1 MRVLLLHGPN
11 LNLLGTR
18 QPEIYGSL
26 TLGELEDRCRRWG
39 TEMGIGL
46 DTFQSNHEGALIDR
60 IHAAIG
66 HYDAVIV
73 NPGALSHYSYALHDA
88 ITSAALPTIEVHLSD
103 ITARE
108 PWRAHSLVSAAC
120 VATIIG
126 EGPDGYRRA
135 LATLA
140 AGTG

>member
-1 MRVLLLHGPN
+1 MRALLLHGPN

-26 TLGELEDRCRRWG
+26 TLGELDDRCRRWAA
-39 TEMGIGL
+39 EMGISL

-66 HYDAVIV
+66 HYDAVII
-73 NPGALSHYSYALHDA
+73 NPGALSHYSFALHDA

-103 ITARE
+103 IAARE
-108 PWRAHSLVSAAC
+108 SWRAHSVISAAC
-120 VATIIG
+120 VTTFVG
-126 EGPDGYRRA
+126 EGPDGYRHA
-135 LATLA
+135 LEALA

>member
-1 MRVLLLHGPN
+1 MRALLLHGPN

-26 TLGELEDRCRRWG
+26 TLGELEDRCRRWAA
-39 TEMGIGL
+39 EMGISL
-46 DTFQSNHEGALIDR
+46 DTFQSNHEGALIDH

-66 HYDAVIV
+66 HYDAVII

-108 PWRAHSLVSAAC
+108 SWRAHSVISAAC
-120 VATIIG
+120 ATTFIG
-126 EGPDGYRRA
+126 GGPDGYRHA
-135 LATLA
+135 LEALA
-140 AGTG
+140 AGTD

>member
-11 LNLLGTR
+11 LNLLGAR
-18 QPEIYGSL
+18 QPEVYGDV

-39 TEMGIGL
+39 AELGIDV

-60 IHAAIG
+60 LHAAIG
-66 HYDAVIV
+66 HFDAVIF

-108 PWRAHSLVSAAC
+108 PWRAHSVISAAC
-120 VATIIG
+120 VATIVG
-126 EGPDGYRRA
+126 EGPGGYRRA
-135 LATLA
+135 MEMLADATD
-140 AGTG
+140 

>member
-18 QPEIYGSL
+18 QPEIYGSI

-39 TEMGIGL
+39 TEMGMDL

-60 IHAAIG
+60 LHAAIG
-66 HYDAVIV
+66 HCDAVIV

-108 PWRAHSLVSAAC
+108 PWRAHSVISAAC
-120 VATIIG
+120 VVTIAG
-126 EGPDGYRRA
+126 EGPNGYRRA
-135 LATLA
+135 LEALA
-140 AGTG
+140 AGTA

>member
-18 QPEIYGSL
+18 QPEIYGSI

-39 TEMGIGL
+39 TEMGIDL

-60 IHAAIG
+60 LHAAIG
-66 HYDAVIV
+66 HCDAVIV

-108 PWRAHSLVSAAC
+108 PWRAHSVISAAC
-120 VATIIG
+120 VVTIAG
-126 EGPDGYRRA
+126 EGPDGYLRA
-135 LATLA
+135 LEALA
-140 AGTG
+140 AGTA

>member
-26 TLGELEDRCRRWG
+26 TLGELEDRCRRWA
-39 TEMGIGL
+39 TEMGISL

-60 IHAAIG
+60 LHAAIG

-108 PWRAHSLVSAAC
+108 SWRAHSVISAAC
-120 VATIIG
+120 VATIVG
-126 EGPDGYRRA
+126 EGPNGYRRA
-135 LATLA
+135 LEALA
-140 AGTG
+140 AGTA